1 MKYLIGLL
9 AVLSLL
15 WASLLG
21 GGSAALAAVDDPPPG
36 WTIVDVSGDKTNGFT
51 IEHYDGTVDYPPT
64 DSEARAE
71 CSEYHARVER
81 VRCRSQVRT
90 WYRDLGM
97 MKVALDYA
105 HTAQ

>member
-15 WASLLG
+15 WAGLG
-21 GGSAALAAVDDPPPG
+21 AGSSALAAVDDPPPG
-36 WTIVDVSGDKTNGFT
+36 STVVDVSGDKANGFT

-71 CSEYHARVER
+71 CNEYSTRLER
-81 VRCRSQVRT
+81 VRCRTEVRT
-90 WYRDLGM
+90 WYHDLGVL
-97 MKVALDYA
+97 KFALDYA
-105 HTAQ
+105 HTHQ